1 MNTWYWEHVKP
12 GLAVETAKVNAHT
25 QLARLLTYKQ
35 YRRAIGRYAR
45 TYPALVQHFIHMLLH
60 NVQFIRTKSVLLMAW
75 GWCVFIDK
83 VNSMVECTMWS

>member
-12 GLAVETAKVNAHT
+12 GLTVETAKVNTHT

-35 YRRAIGRYAR
+35 YRRAVGRYAR